1 MGKVESPAQSPFDRA
16 DPRAVRRA
24 ARSGAFAG
32 HTAGLAPGYVQGNLC
47 ILPRAYADDFELFCN
62 RNPKPCPLL
71 AVSDPGD
78 PRLPSLGADLDIRS
92 DVPRYR
98 VFRDGEPVAETA
110 EVRDLWSED
119 LVAFVI
125 GCSFSFEEALAEAGV
140 PLRYVE
146 EGKNVAMYLT
156 NIETRPAGPFRG
168 PMAVSMR
175 PLTPADAILA
185 IQITARFPKAHGAPV
200 HIGKPELIG
209 IEDLD
214 RPYAGDRIDV
224 RGDELPVFWA
234 CGITPQAAV
243 LRARPPICITHAPG
257 HMLVTDLRNA
267 ELALGRSGASMTES
281 LRQ

>member
-1 MGKVESPAQSPFDRA
+1 MGKVESMAQAAFDRT

-32 HTAGLAPGYVQGNLC
+32 NTAGFAPGYVQGNVC
-47 ILPRAYADDFELFCN
+47 ILPREYAGDFELFCR

-71 AVSDPGD
+71 AASEPGD
-78 PRLPSLGADLDIRS
+78 PRLPSLGADLDIRT

-98 VFRDGEPVAETA
+98 VFRDGELITEAA
-110 EVRDLWSED
+110 DVRDLWTGD
-119 LVAFVI
+119 MVAFVI

-140 PLRYVE
+140 PLRYVD

-156 NIETRPAGPFRG
+156 RIETEAAGPFRG

-175 PLTPADAILA
+175 PLTAANAILA
-185 IQITARFPKAHGAPV
+185 IQITSRFPKAHGAPV
-200 HIGKPELIG
+200 HLGKPELIG

-214 RPYAGDRIDV
+214 RPYAGDRIEMKE
-224 RGDELPVFWA
+224 DELPVFWA

-243 LRARPPICITHAPG
+243 LRAKPPICITHAPG
-257 HMLVTDLRNA
+257 HMLVTDRRNA
-267 ELALGRSGASMTES
+267 EFALP
-281 LRQ
+281 